1 MGRLRKKLS
10 SILFILSLFFIM
22 FLKSNFV
29 AATLPLEGVHGIILI
44 AYGFDNSELLST
56 NNFMEQYGAD
66 VDIVGPTATVSN
78 DLGASVD
85 TDFLIDEFTNFSDYD
100 FLYIPGGNSPSNLV
114 EMPNAL
120 AFVVD
125 AYNEGLCLAAMCYG
139 PWVLAAA
146 DIISGRNISG
156 NIGIESH
163 ITDAGANYIPTGI
176 VIDGPFVT
184 ADVPYFDVFPMQ
196 GLLKGIGLFESEP
209 PEVVN
214 CTVELLAIG
223 EFGSVSF
230 AVEVSD
236 YFDPETV
243 IAHLYKFDTEQ
254 QQYVFSQQF
263 LLFSNP
269 ENTIYSKTVELSDY
283 GNYSLW
289 IEAEDVLG
297 NNAMYEN
304 AYQFINED
312 PNSAGLGL
320 TQFSFLLLMVVSLIT
335 LVITGKRKR

>member
-1 MGRLRKKLS
+1 
-10 SILFILSLFFIM
+10 
-22 FLKSNFV
+22 
-29 AATLPLEGVHGIILI
+29 
-44 AYGFDNSELLST
+44 
-56 NNFMEQYGAD
+56 MEEYGAD

-85 TDFLIDEFTNFSDYD
+85 ADFLIDEFTNFSDYD

-156 NIGIESH
+156 NVGIESH

-176 VIDGPFVT
+176 VFDGPFVT
-184 ADVPYFDVFPMQ
+184 ADVPYFEVFPQQ
-196 GLLKGIGLFESEP
+196 GVLKGIGLFESDP
-209 PEVVN
+209 PEIVN
-214 CTVELLAIG
+214 CTVEILPTG
-223 EFGSVSF
+223 EFGSASI

-269 ENTIYSKTVELSDY
+269 ENTIYSKTVELTDY

-297 NNAMYEN
+297 NNAIYEN
-304 AYQFINED
+304 VSQFINED

-320 TQFSFLLLMVVSLIT
+320 TQFSLLLLSVVSLIT
-335 LVITGKRKR
+335 LVLTRKKKR